1 MAIKVVLG
9 CVVQDFSWHGRFNI
23 EVIHKH
29 QSSLPCLLRLP
40 QPILIGLSG
49 FHSKV
54 NGTKRKGG
62 GGSNQRCECIK
73 AKDLLLDLLN
83 VCGGR
88 GGEGRECIQNQ
99 Y

>member
-9 CVVQDFSWHGRFNI
+9 CEMQDFPWHGHFNI
-23 EVIHKH
+23 QSIHKH

-54 NGTKRKGG
+54 KGTKRKKG
-62 GGSNQRCECIK
+62 
-73 AKDLLLDLLN
+73 
-83 VCGGR
+83 
-88 GGEGRECIQNQ
+88 GGEGGFKPKM
-99 Y
+99 